1 MTGQQRFGAR
11 VRELRVARGWSLRDL
26 GERICFNRA
35 YVGKVEQGDKFP
47 DRKFAELAEIALQ
60 AGGSLTSAWDTED
73 AERRRVERTG
83 RLLATSVSESMRLIG
98 DNEELDL
105 DELHRAT
112 QQLAVAYLANPPIP
126 MLAEAVELRRLI
138 LQRLKTH
145 HYRPRDLSDLYLDLA
160 RVQGALS
167 YASLD
172 LGDSRG
178 AATHAEVAWLYADLA
193 DDNELRVW
201 IRGTQ
206 SLIARFDSDYPRALG
221 LVQDGFRYPTA
232 GTGHLRLLAGLAQCR
247 ANLGDSPGATE
258 ALDQAQRERDTL
270 ATADSAPG
278 LFTFSQAKQHY
289 YAGSSML
296 WLEGGEHAS
305 RAAREASIAISLWE
319 REPPETRSLDDE
331 ALAHVYQ
338 AIAHVRLG
346 DLDSATVAVRP
357 VLDLPPERRISWI
370 HKRLRDLAERLTTA
384 SLRSAPEAVSLRE
397 EICDVF
403 C

>member
-1 MTGQQRFGAR
+1 M
-11 VRELRVARGWSLRDL
+11 RELRVARGWSLRDL